1 MTDAIAHYRIVS
13 KLGAG
18 GMGEVYLAHDTKLD
32 RQVALKILPEQL
44 ASSEENRARFV
55 REAKLASALSH
66 PNIAHIYDIGEAD
79 GTHFIAM
86 EYVEGE
92 SLSSR
97 LRRGPLAADEA
108 KAIGAQVADALD
120 AAHTKGIVHRD
131 IKPGN
136 IIVGSRGLVKVLDF
150 GLATVR
156 PEKRPAEETQ
166 FLSTTGAVVGT
177 VSYMSPEQAL
187 GAGSD
192 PRSDIFSLGIVL
204 YEMCTCRLP
213 FPGNTVQETIARL
226 LAGSSESMARFNYN
240 VPDDLERAVRKCL
253 QRDPEKRY
261 QSAREIALDLRAEE
275 PSPKQDF
282 GCGPIR
288 VAVVDD
294 EELARDIVHEYL
306 ESMPDV
312 QIVAECG
319 NGFEAVKAIGEH
331 KPDLVFLDVQM
342 PKLNGFEVLELI
354 GRDIPVIFTTA
365 YDNYAMRAFD
375 AHAVDYLLKPFSQER
390 FRLAVERACQRIGRQ
405 QPPPAELSASARAP
419 QTFLTRIVV
428 KDGAKVHVI
437 PVERLDYAEAQDDY
451 VALHSEGKSYLKQ
464 QTISSLESGLDPDRF
479 VRIHRSYIVNLE
491 RIARIEPYSKD
502 SRVVVLNSGTQLPV
516 SRAGYDRLRVLLGEK
531 G

>member
-1 MTDAIAHYRIVS
+1 
-13 KLGAG
+13 
-18 GMGEVYLAHDTKLD
+18 MGEVYLAHDTKLD
-32 RQVALKILPEQL
+32 RDVALKILPEQL
-44 ASSEENRARFV
+44 AASEENRARFV
-55 REAKLASALSH
+55 REARLASALSH
-66 PNIAHIYDIGEAD
+66 PNIAHIYDIGEED
-79 GTHFIAM
+79 GVHFIVM

-92 SLSSR
+92 SLSAR
-97 LRRGPLAADEA
+97 LRRGPLASEEA
-108 KAIGAQVADALD
+108 KGIGAQVADALE
-120 AAHTKGIVHRD
+120 AAHAKGIVHRD

-136 IIVGSRGLVKVLDF
+136 IIVGPRGLVKVLDF

-166 FLSTTGAVVGT
+166 FLSAMGAVIGT

-192 PRSDIFSLGIVL
+192 PRSDIFSLGVVL

-261 QSAREIALDLRAEE
+261 QSAREIALDLRADER
-275 PSPKQDF
+275 PQKQQSL

-288 VAVVDD
+288 AVIVDD
-294 EELARDIVHEYL
+294 EELARDIVREYL
-306 ESMPDV
+306 ESMPDI
-312 QIVAECG
+312 QIIAECA

-342 PKLNGFEVLELI
+342 PKLNGLEVLELI

-405 QPPPAELSASARAP
+405 QPAPAELASAARAP
-419 QTFLTRIVV
+419 QSFLTRIVV

-464 QTISSLESGLDPDRF
+464 QTISGLESGLDPDRF
-479 VRIHRSYIVNLE
+479 VRVHRSYIVNLE

-502 SRVVVLNSGTQLPV
+502 SRIAVLNDGTQLPV
-516 SRAGYDRLRVLLGEK
+516 SRAGYDRLKVLLGEK